1 MECIITFEEVK
12 SVIFKFKNNKAP
24 GSDNFR
30 IKIIK
35 ELWRYSL
42 SVLLNLYNNCFMQKE
57 FLRAW
62 KESNLKIIL
71 KDEKRDKSLINSY
84 RPIALLSVIG
94 KIYEKIIVQRIQLAY
109 NEQGLES
116 TR

>member
-1 MECIITFEEVK
+1 
-12 SVIFKFKNNKAP
+12 
-24 GSDNFR
+24 
-30 IKIIK
+30 
-35 ELWRYSL
+35 
-42 SVLLNLYNNCFMQKE
+42 MQKE
-57 FLRAW
+57 FPREW

-84 RPIALLSVIG
+84 RPIALLSVVG

-116 TR
+116 TRQFGFRKGKDTDDAFISIKKAISSNNKKYTVALFVDIEGAFDHIW